1 VKDWRERYPTIYA
14 EDQEYWSGKG
24 FEEVESSRGE
34 VSFRGTVT
42 VRRKGEDGLERHD
55 FELQF
60 DYPPGYPHYPPKV
73 KFISPKIER
82 ARHQGTDGAPCLFP
96 VSEWRRTIPASE
108 VYAATEHWLG
118 YYLEGKFP
126 RELALY
132 ELPEYFKGT
141 VYSVIAPAAVLKS
154 FEGKDR
160 GSFSVEKLLGQD
172 LCVLRSVDGDHVG
185 KDLISSLAEKK
196 LWAKAGVW
204 RWYRLNREPKP
215 MRHTKDL
222 ECLLAETGHQGVK
235 FTQRPKEG
243 RHLIGLVFT
252 DEVLDQERLFLI
264 DIGVRTKKQQ
274 AEVGKGWPI
283 RAPEFHVVSR
293 EELLRRLEG
302 VRALDELGQKSV
314 ACFGLGAIGSTLAL
328 SLAREGVGSFVL
340 CDSDTIR
347 PGNVVR
353 HALDLT
359 AVGQIKPLAM
369 ETALSRISPGVET
382 DPQYLNL
389 SDPNVIATYLR
400 DADVVVAAIGDDLR
414 EELLCETVFD
424 RDDPPAMLMVRTLRA
439 GAAFRVALIRPG
451 VDACVACLA
460 EYKEE
465 GHQGWID
472 VPRDELPDV
481 YDTGCATASRPGA
494 GLTSQQAASF
504 AASRALECLEG
515 REISANH
522 WLWVEQ
528 PIATDDER
536 LQQGLTLHHATFSP
550 RPGCAVCGA

>member
-1 VKDWRERYPTIYA
+1 VKDWRERYPSIYA
-14 EDQEYWSGKG
+14 EDQEYWVGKG
-24 FEEVESSRGE
+24 FEEVESARGE

-42 VRRKGEDGLERHD
+42 VRRKGEEGLDRHD

-73 KFISPKIER
+73 KFISPKIDR

-96 VSEWRRTIPASE
+96 ASAWRRTVPASE
-108 VYAATEHWLG
+108 MHAATERWLG
-118 YYLEGKFP
+118 YHLADKFP

-141 VYSVIAPAAVLKS
+141 AYSVIAPAAVLES
-154 FEGKDR
+154 FEGKNHGR
-160 GSFSVEKLLGQD
+160 FSVAKLLGQD
-172 LCVLRSVDGDHVG
+172 LCVLRSVDGDQVG
-185 KDLISSLAEKK
+185 NDLIASLAEKK
-196 LWAKAGVW
+196 LWAKAEICK
-204 RWYRLNREPKP
+204 WYRLDREPTP
-215 MRHTKDL
+215 MRHTGEL
-222 ECLLAETGHQGVK
+222 ELLLGESGHGGVK
-235 FTQRPKEG
+235 FTQRPREG
-243 RHLIGLVFT
+243 RHLIGLVFM
-252 DEVLDQERLFLI
+252 DKVLDQERFFLV

-283 RAPEFHVVSR
+283 RAPESHVVSR

-302 VRALDELGQKSV
+302 VRALDELAQKSV

-400 DADVVVAAIGDDLR
+400 DVDVVVAAIGDDLR
-414 EELLCETVFD
+414 EELLGEIAFD
-424 RDDPPAMLMVRTLRA
+424 RDDPPAMLMVRTLHA

-460 EYKEE
+460 NYKEE
-465 GHQGWID
+465 RHPRWID
-472 VPRDELPDV
+472 VPSDNLPDV
-481 YDTGCATASRPGA
+481 YDAGCATASRPGA

-504 AASRALECLEG
+504 AAARALECLEG
-515 REISANH
+515 RELSANH

-528 PIATDDER
+528 PIKADDER
-536 LQQGLTLHHATFSP
+536 LQQSLTLHQATFAP
-550 RPGCAVCGA
+550 RPGCAVCGS

>member
-1 VKDWRERYPTIYA
+1 MKDWRERYPTIYA
-14 EDQEYWSGKG
+14 EDQAYWSGKG
-24 FEEVESSRGE
+24 FEEVESARGE
-34 VSFRGTVT
+34 VGFRGTVT
-42 VRRKGEDGLERHD
+42 VRRKGDGGLKRHD
-55 FELQF
+55 FELQL

-73 KFISPKIER
+73 KFISPKIDR

-96 VSEWRRTIPASE
+96 ASAWRRTVPASE
-108 VYAATEHWLG
+108 MYAATERWLG
-118 YYLEGKFP
+118 YHLADNFP

-141 VYSVIAPAAVLKS
+141 AYSVIAPATVLKS
-154 FEGKDR
+154 FGGKNQGR
-160 GSFSVEKLLGQD
+160 FKVAKLLGQD
-172 LCVLRSVDGDHVG
+172 LCVLGSVDGDQVG
-185 KDLISSLAEKK
+185 SDLIASLAEKK
-196 LWAKAGVW
+196 LWAKAEICK
-204 RWYRLNREPKP
+204 WYRLDREPTP
-215 MRHTKDL
+215 MRHTGEL
-222 ECLLAETGHQGVK
+222 ERLLGESGHRGVR
-235 FTQRPKEG
+235 FIQRPKEG

-274 AEVGKGWPI
+274 TEVGKGWPI

-293 EELLRRLEG
+293 DELLRRLEG
-302 VRALDELGQKSV
+302 VRALDDLREKSV

-340 CDSDTIR
+340 CDPDTVR

-359 AVGQIKPLAM
+359 AVGQVKPLAM
-369 ETALSRISPGVET
+369 ETALSRVIPGVET
-382 DPQYLNL
+382 DPQFQNL
-389 SDPNVIATYLR
+389 SDPNVIATCLR
-400 DADVVVAAIGDDLR
+400 DVDLVVAAIGDDLR
-414 EELLCETVFD
+414 EELLCEVAFD
-424 RDDPPAMLMVRTLRA
+424 RDEPPTMLIARSLHA
-439 GAAFRVALIRPG
+439 GAAFRVGLIRPG

-465 GHQGWID
+465 EHPGWID
-472 VPRDELPDV
+472 VPSDDLPDV

-504 AASRALECLEG
+504 AAARALECLEG

-528 PIATDDER
+528 PIAADDER
-536 LQQGLTLHHATFSP
+536 LQQGLSLYQATLSP

>member
-1 VKDWRERYPTIYA
+1 MKDWRERYPTIYA
-14 EDQEYWSGKG
+14 EDREYWSGKG
-24 FEEVESSRGE
+24 FDEVESPRGE
-34 VSFRGTVT
+34 TSFRGTVT
-42 VRRKGEDGLERHD
+42 VRRKGENGLEHHD
-55 FELQF
+55 FELQV
-60 DYPPGYPHYPPKV
+60 DYPPGYPHYQPKV
-73 KFISPKIER
+73 KFISPTIDR

-96 VSEWRRTIPASE
+96 ASAWRRNRASE

-118 YYLEGKFP
+118 YHLDEKFP

-132 ELPEYFKGT
+132 ELPEYFEDAA
-141 VYSVIAPAAVLKS
+141 YAVIAPTAMLKS
-154 FEGKDR
+154 FEGKNHGR
-160 GSFSVEKLLGQD
+160 FSVAKLLGQD
-172 LCVLRSVDGDHVG
+172 LCVLRSVDGDQVG
-185 KDLISSLAEKK
+185 NDLIASLAEKK
-196 LWAKAGVW
+196 LWAKAEICK
-204 RWYRLNREPKP
+204 WYRLNREPTP
-215 MRHTKDL
+215 MRHTGEL
-222 ECLLAETGHQGVK
+222 ERLLGESGHQGVK

-302 VRALDELGQKSV
+302 IRALDELGQKSV

-340 CDSDTIR
+340 CDPDTIR

-359 AVGQIKPLAM
+359 AVGQVKPLAI
-369 ETALSRISPGVET
+369 ETALSRISPDVET
-382 DPQYLNL
+382 NPQYQNL
-389 SDPNVIATYLR
+389 SDPNAIATYLGNV
-400 DADVVVAAIGDDLR
+400 DLVVAAIGDDLR
-414 EELLCETVFD
+414 EELLCEVAFD
-424 RDDPPAMLMVRTLRA
+424 RDDPPVMLMVRSLHA

-451 VDACVACLA
+451 VDACIACLA

-465 GHQGWID
+465 GHPEWID
-472 VPRDELPDV
+472 VPSDDLPDV

-504 AASRALECLEG
+504 AAARVLECLEG
-515 REISANH
+515 REASANH

-528 PIATDDER
+528 PVTADDER
-536 LQQGLTLHHATFSP
+536 LQQGLTLHLATFSP
-550 RPGCAVCGA
+550 RLGCAVCGS

>member
-1 VKDWRERYPTIYA
+1 MKDWRERYPTIYA
-14 EDQEYWSGKG
+14 EDQEYWSGRG
-24 FEEVESSRGE
+24 FEEVESARGE
-34 VSFRGTVT
+34 VSFRGIVT
-42 VRRKGEDGLERHD
+42 VRRKGDDGLECHD

-60 DYPPGYPHYPPKV
+60 DYPPGYPYYPPKV

-96 VSEWRRTIPASE
+96 ASAWRRNRASE
-108 VYAATEHWLG
+108 MYAATERWLG
-118 YYLEGKFP
+118 YHVDDKFP

-141 VYSVIAPAAVLKS
+141 TYSVIGPVDVLKS
-154 FEGKDR
+154 FEEKSR
-160 GSFSVEKLLGQD
+160 GSFSVAKLLGHD
-172 LCVLRSVDGDHVG
+172 LYVLRSVDGDHVG
-185 KDLISSLAEKK
+185 KDLISSLAQKR
-196 LWAKAGVW
+196 LWAKPENW
-204 RWYRLNREPKP
+204 KWYRLDREPKP
-215 MRHTKDL
+215 MRHTSEL
-222 ECLLAETGHQGVK
+222 ELLLAESGHQGVK
-235 FTQRPKEG
+235 FTKRPKED
-243 RHLIGLVFT
+243 RRLIGLVFT
-252 DEVLDQERLFLI
+252 DEVLDQERFFLI

-302 VRALDELGQKSV
+302 VRALDDLRQKSV

-328 SLAREGVGSFVL
+328 SLVREGVGSFVL
-340 CDSDTIR
+340 CDPDTIR

-359 AVGQIKPLAM
+359 AVGQIKSFAA
-369 ETALSRISPGVET
+369 EVALWRVSPGVET
-382 DPQYLNL
+382 DPQYQNL

-400 DADVVVAAIGDDLR
+400 NVEFVVAAIGDDLR
-414 EELLCETVFD
+414 EELLCEVAFD
-424 RDDPPAMLMVRTLRA
+424 RDDPPVMLLVRTLHA

-465 GHQGWID
+465 GHPEWID
-472 VPRDELPDV
+472 VPSDELPDV

-504 AASRALECLEG
+504 AAARVIECLEG
-515 REISANH
+515 REASANH

-528 PIATDDER
+528 PIEADDER
-536 LQQGLTLHHATFSP
+536 LQQGLTLHPATFSP